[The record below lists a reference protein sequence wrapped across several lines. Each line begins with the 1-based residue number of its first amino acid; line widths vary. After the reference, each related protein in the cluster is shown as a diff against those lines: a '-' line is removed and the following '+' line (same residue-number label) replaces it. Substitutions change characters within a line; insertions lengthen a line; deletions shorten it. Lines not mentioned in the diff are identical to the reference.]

1 MMKVRYLL
9 PYLIIIS
16 TILVYACG
24 DKTANVA
31 DTSGR
36 PNREQINGKPGGSL
50 VHRVTSPIKTLN
62 YYMADDEPSIILT
75 LFLLN
80 DRLIALDHEKQ
91 EYQPALAESYSSEAD
106 GRTVNIVLREGL
118 KFSDGKPLTTADVE
132 FTLKGAYDKRTNS
145 PVIRDSLLVNDKEIG
160 TKIVDERRMQFIFPE
175 RVSAVENYL
184 ENLVVLPKHVL
195 ESYAGSGKLG
205 EAWKISDDPKSMAT
219 SGPFVVDNV
228 ETGVK
233 VALKRN
239 PNYWKKDSNGTPL
252 PYLDSLVLEIVPD
265 ANNTLA
271 RLQQGT
277 IDIADRIRTSDYAAL
292 KTSASPAKAFD
303 SGPGLS
309 TDHLWFNLNP
319 AKKNGEKIEGTP
331 RYNWFSDKRF
341 RKAVSN
347 AIDRRSIASN
357 TLQGLAT
364 PLYGF
369 VPIGNR
375 AWLDPNLPKT
385 DHDLERSKTLLTEA
399 GFSFRENNGKPELFD
414 SSGNRV
420 EFTMIVPAENEP
432 RKLMAA
438 VIQEDLAKLGM
449 NVQIAPIDF
458 QGLTERWTSSY
469 DYDCILQ
476 GLSLT
481 ALDPSSFA
489 SFLLSSGGAHQ
500 WRPKQEKPAS
510 EWEAK
515 VDQLFADQAQA
526 DSIAAR
532 KEKFNEIQSIFSEEM
547 PIIPVVSRHV
557 VSAANERIG
566 NYSPSGILPYSMWNA
581 DRLFIK

>member
-1 MMKVRYLL
+1 MSKVRSVL

-16 TILVYACG
+16 TLLVYACG

-91 EYQPALAESYSSEAD
+91 EYQPALAESYSAEAD

-160 TKIVDERRMQFIFPE
+160 TKIIDERRMQFIFPE
-175 RVSAVENYL
+175 KVSAVENYL

-219 SGPFVVDNV
+219 SGPFVVDSV

-239 PNYWKKDSNGTPL
+239 PNYWRKDSNGTPL
-252 PYLDSLVLEIVPD
+252 PYLDSIVLEIVPD

-319 AKKNGEKIEGTP
+319 TKKNGQKIEGTP
-331 RYNWFSDKRF
+331 KYNWFSDKRF

-385 DHDLERSKTLLTEA
+385 DYDLERSKKLLSEA
-399 GFSFRENNGKPELFD
+399 GFSVRENNGKPELFD
-414 SSGNRV
+414 GSGNRV

-500 WRPKQEKPAS
+500 WRPKQETPAS

-526 DSIAAR
+526 DSITAR

-566 NYSPSGILPYSMWNA
+566 NYSPSGMLPYSMWNA
-581 DRLFIK
+581 ARLFIK

>member
-24 DKTANVA
+24 DKSANVA
-31 DTSGR
+31 DTSSR

-91 EYQPALAESYSSEAD
+91 EYQPALAESYSAEAD

-132 FTLKGAYDKRTNS
+132 FTLKGAYDTRTNS
-145 PVIRDSLLVNDKEIG
+145 PVIRDSLLVNDKEIA

-205 EAWKISDDPKSMAT
+205 EAWKISDEPKSMAT
-219 SGPFVVDNV
+219 SGPFVVDSV

-265 ANNTLA
+265 ANNSLA

>member
-1 MMKVRYLL
+1 MSKVRSVL

-16 TILVYACG
+16 TLLVYACG

-91 EYQPALAESYSSEAD
+91 EYQPALAESYSAEAD

-160 TKIVDERRMQFIFPE
+160 TKIIDERRMQFIFPE
-175 RVSAVENYL
+175 KVSAVENYL

-219 SGPFVVDNV
+219 SGPFVVDSV

-239 PNYWKKDSNGTPL
+239 PNYWRKDSNGTPL
-252 PYLDSLVLEIVPD
+252 PYLDSIVLEIVPD

-319 AKKNGEKIEGTP
+319 TKKNGQKIEGTP
-331 RYNWFSDKRF
+331 KYNWFSDKRF

-385 DHDLERSKTLLTEA
+385 DYDLERSKKLLSEA
-399 GFSFRENNGKPELFD
+399 GFSVRENNGKPELFD
-414 SSGNRV
+414 GSGNRV

-500 WRPKQEKPAS
+500 WRPKQETPAS

-526 DSIAAR
+526 DSITAR

-566 NYSPSGILPYSMWNA
+566 NYSPSGMLPYSMWNA

>member
-16 TILVYACG
+16 TMLVYACG
-24 DKTANVA
+24 DKAANVA
-31 DTSGR
+31 DTSNR

-91 EYQPALAESYSSEAD
+91 EYQPALAESYSAEAD

-145 PVIRDSLLVNDKEIG
+145 PVIRDSLLVNDKEIE

-175 RVSAVENYL
+175 KVSAVENYL

-205 EAWKISDDPKSMAT
+205 EAWKISDDPKSIAT
-219 SGPFVVDNV
+219 SGPFVVDSV

-331 RYNWFSDKRF
+331 KYNWFSDKRF

-369 VPIGNR
+369 VPSGDR

-385 DHDLERSKTLLTEA
+385 EHDLERSKTLLSEA
-399 GFSFRENNGKPELFD
+399 GFSVRENNGKPELFD

-532 KEKFNEIQSIFSEEM
+532 KEKFNEIQSIFFEEM

>member
-1 MMKVRYLL
+1 MSKVRSVL
-9 PYLIIIS
+9 PNLIIIS
-16 TILVYACG
+16 TLLVYACG

-91 EYQPALAESYSSEAD
+91 EYQPALAESYSAEAD

-160 TKIVDERRMQFIFPE
+160 TKIIDERRMQFIFPE
-175 RVSAVENYL
+175 KVSAVENYL

-219 SGPFVVDNV
+219 SGPFVVDSV

-239 PNYWKKDSNGTPL
+239 PNYWRKDSNGTPL
-252 PYLDSLVLEIVPD
+252 PYLDSIVLEIVPD

-319 AKKNGEKIEGTP
+319 TKKNGQKIEGTP
-331 RYNWFSDKRF
+331 KYNWFSDKRF

-385 DHDLERSKTLLTEA
+385 DYDLERSKKLLSEA
-399 GFSFRENNGKPELFD
+399 GFSVRENNGKPELFD
-414 SSGNRV
+414 GSGNRV

-469 DYDCILQ
+469 DYACILQ

-500 WRPKQEKPAS
+500 WRPKQETPAS

-526 DSIAAR
+526 DSITAR

-566 NYSPSGILPYSMWNA
+566 NYSPSGMLPYSMWNA